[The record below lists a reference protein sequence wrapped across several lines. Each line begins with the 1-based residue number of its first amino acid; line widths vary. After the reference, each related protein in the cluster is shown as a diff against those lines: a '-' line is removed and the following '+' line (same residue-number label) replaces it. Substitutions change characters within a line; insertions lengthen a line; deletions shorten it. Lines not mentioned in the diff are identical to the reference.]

1 MAADKIRLEGM
12 VFYGYHGVRPAE
24 RKTGQRF
31 AVDLEVT
38 RDLKAAGRSGDLR
51 DTVSY
56 SEIFRLVKRIVEGPP
71 HNLLESLAGAIAA
84 AVLDAH
90 DVTSVT
96 VAVKKPEPPI
106 AGAVL
111 GYAGVEITRS
121 R

>member
-1 MAADKIRLEGM
+1 MAADRIIVAGM

-24 RKTGQRF
+24 RLTGQRF
-31 AVDLEVT
+31 MVDLQVT
-38 RDLKAAGRSGDLR
+38 RDLGAAGRSDDLG

-56 SEIFRLVKRIVEGPP
+56 SEIFRLVKDIVEGPP
-71 HNLLESLAGAIAA
+71 HNLIESLADAIAS

-90 DVTSVT
+90 DVDTVT

-111 GYAGVEITRS
+111 DYAGVEITRS

>member
-1 MAADKIRLEGM
+1 MAADTIRLDGM

-24 RKTGQRF
+24 RERGQRF

-38 RDLKAAGRSGDLR
+38 RDLMAAGTSDDLR

-90 DVTSVT
+90 DVSSVT

>member
-1 MAADKIRLEGM
+1 MPADKIRLADM

-24 RKTGQRF
+24 RETGQRF
-31 AVDLEVT
+31 VVDLEVT
-38 RDLKAAGRSGDLR
+38 RDLTAAGVSDDLS

-56 SEIFRLVKRIVEGPP
+56 SEVFRLVKSIVEGPP
-71 HNLLESLAGAIAA
+71 HNLLESLAGEIAA

-90 DVTSVT
+90 DVSSVT
-96 VAVKKPEPPI
+96 VTVKKPEPPI